1 MKIEHLEERITEYK
15 NSIKTVVD
23 KRISWEN
30 STKNL
35 IISTLKKAETSYPIG
50 WKVQELKWIHTNEAV
65 NITFKSFPAELI
77 DDTNKIPTYQFLQGG
92 ALVFS
97 QLHNGDIEIFVT
109 FPILENWMLP
119 ENEIVELGIYTPLNI
134 SEKLIVE
141 KIDEFL
147 KEMIKWEVPILKNKL
162 GFKTQ

>member
-1 MKIEHLEERITEYK
+1 MKMEHLEERINEYK
-15 NSIKTVVD
+15 SSIKTVVN
-23 KRISWEN
+23 KRITWEN
-30 STKNL
+30 KTKEL
-35 IISTLKKAETSYPIG
+35 IITTLKKAESAYSVG

-65 NITFKSFPAELI
+65 NITFDSFPADLI
-77 DDTNKIPTYQFLQGG
+77 DFTNKIPTYQFLQGG

-97 QLHNGDIEIFVT
+97 QLHNGDVEVFVT
-109 FPILENWMLP
+109 FPILENWILP
-119 ENEIVELGIYTPLNI
+119 ENEIVELGVYSPGDIT
-134 SEKLIVE
+134 EKLIVE

>member
-1 MKIEHLEERITEYK
+1 MKIEHLEERITEYRS
-15 NSIKTVVD
+15 SIKTVVK
-23 KRISWEN
+23 KRITWEN
-30 STKNL
+30 STKEL
-35 IISTLKKAETSYPIG
+35 IVNTLKKAETTYPVG

-65 NITFKSFPAELI
+65 NITFDSFPEDL
-77 DDTNKIPTYQFLQGG
+77 NKIPTYQFLQGG

-109 FPILENWMLP
+109 FPILENWIVP
-119 ENEIVELGIYTPLNI
+119 ESEIVELGVFTPDHI
-134 SEKLIVE
+134 TEKLIVE

-147 KEMIKWEVPILKNKL
+147 KEIIKWEIPIIKSKL

>member
-1 MKIEHLEERITEYK
+1 MKMEHLEERINEYRH
-15 NSIKTVVD
+15 SIKTVVN
-23 KRISWEN
+23 KRITWQN
-30 STKNL
+30 ITKEL
-35 IISTLKKAETSYPIG
+35 IVATLKKAEASYPIG

-65 NITFKSFPAELI
+65 NITFDSFPGDLI
-77 DDTNKIPTYQFLQGG
+77 DFTNKIPTYQFLQGG

-109 FPILENWMLP
+109 FPILENWSLP
-119 ENEIVELGIYTPLNI
+119 ENELVELGTSPPSNI
-134 SEKLIVE
+134 TEKLIVE

-147 KEMIKWEVPILKNKL
+147 KEMIKWEVPVLKNKM